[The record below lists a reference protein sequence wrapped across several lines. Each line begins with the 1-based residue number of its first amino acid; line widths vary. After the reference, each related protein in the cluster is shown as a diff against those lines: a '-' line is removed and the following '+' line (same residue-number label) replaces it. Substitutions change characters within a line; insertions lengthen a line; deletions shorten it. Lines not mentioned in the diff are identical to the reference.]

1 MEWSYH
7 PLIEDKC
14 QYPYKKNELNK
25 KCFFLLLISSSN
37 THTHENV
44 LLKKTNDKVD

>member
-25 KCFFLLLISSSN
+25 KCGFYFIFELISSSN
-37 THTHENV
+37 THTWKGIS
-44 LLKKTNDKVD
+44 LKKKHQ